1 MFEGSLIESRGLV
14 VTGTERWA
22 TLGSITFQCALAGL
36 LIAFPLLR
44 PQALPMLVNAPRLEV
59 STPSKPPTAA
69 VQHMTSRTSSGAIG
83 APAAASAAA
92 SPHPFVFSRPGG
104 LLDGPA
110 PSIDPN
116 LRMTPAGPGP
126 FGIATL
132 PGGGTG
138 PRVTVVRAQPV
149 APLRISEGVLQGML
163 LTPIQPV
170 YPAIARAAGVQG
182 AVVMEAVISKTGR
195 IEDLHAISGPPM
207 LRNAALTAVEAA
219 RYKPYRL
226 NGEPTEVQTTVT
238 IVFQLGS

>member
-1 MFEGSLIESRGLV
+1 MFEGTLIESRGLA

-22 TLGSITFQCALAGL
+22 TLGSITLQCGLAGL
-36 LIAFPLLR
+36 LIAIPLLR
-44 PQALPMLVNAPRLEV
+44 PQALPMLLNAPLPTV
-59 STPSKPPTAA
+59 SMPSKPPVVAA
-69 VQHMTSRTSSGAIG
+69 QPKASRTSSTATS
-83 APAAASAAA
+83 APAAASAPA
-92 SPHPFVFSRPGG
+92 SPRLFVFSRPGG

-126 FGIATL
+126 IGIATL

-138 PRVTVVRAQPV
+138 PSVTVVRAQPA
-149 APLRISEGVLQGML
+149 APLRISEGVLEGML

-170 YPAIARAAGVQG
+170 YPAIAQAAGVQG

-195 IEDLHAISGPPM
+195 IENLHAISGPPM

-226 NGEPTEVQTTVT
+226 DGEPTEVQTTIT